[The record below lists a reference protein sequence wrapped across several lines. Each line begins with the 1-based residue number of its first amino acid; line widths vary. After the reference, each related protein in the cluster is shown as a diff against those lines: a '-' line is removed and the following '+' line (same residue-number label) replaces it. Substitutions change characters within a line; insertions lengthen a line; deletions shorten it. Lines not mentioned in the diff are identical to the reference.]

1 MILKG
6 IRQQSGSMSSAVAS
20 SPPRRVLVVEDD
32 PVFQDS
38 IAEAIG
44 QLETL
49 YRLHAFR
56 TGSAALAWCRRP
68 GIGAG
73 LAFALIDLG
82 LPDCDGIEVIEAVHA
97 RFEAVPIMV
106 ISVVSSETQ
115 VLRAIGAG
123 AVGYILKGDSSLS
136 MTRAIEQIMA
146 GNYPISPKLA
156 RCLFRLAR
164 RTQTPGGQPGGL
176 PELTPKEMTLLEH
189 LAKGNSYGQAADEMG
204 VKLSTVQTHIRTLY
218 RKLNVHSQ
226 TQAVSRARE
235 RGLL

>member
-1 MILKG
+1 
-6 IRQQSGSMSSAVAS
+6 MSEAVAS

-32 PVFQDS
+32 PVFQDA
-38 IAEAIG
+38 IADAIR
-44 QLETL
+44 QLETP
-49 YRLHAFR
+49 YRLHPFR
-56 TGSAALAWCRRP
+56 TGAEALAFSRRP

-73 LAFALIDLG
+73 LAFALVDLG
-82 LPDCDGIEVIEAVHA
+82 LPDCNGVEVIEDLHT
-97 RFEAVPIMV
+97 RFEGVPIMV
-106 ISVVSSETQ
+106 ISVVSAEAQ

-123 AVGYILKGDSSLS
+123 AVGYILKGDSGLS

-164 RTQTPGGQPGGL
+164 QTQKPGGQPGGL
-176 PELTPKEMTLLEH
+176 PALTPKELTLLEH
-189 LAKGNSYGQAADEMG
+189 LASGKSYGQAADAME
-204 VKLSTVQTHIRTLY
+204 VRLSTVQTHIRALY

-235 RGLL
+235 RGLLL